1 MDAGINFYL
10 FDEDEFEG
18 YRQQMKPWG
27 DTEMMIF
34 KVLVQDRWGKDLM
47 TAPVIFIYL
56 ENYPYEFDSYDFY
69 ELYNQF

>member
-34 KVLVQDRWGKDLM
+34 M
-47 TAPVIFIYL
+47 
-56 ENYPYEFDSYDFY
+56 NYTI
-69 ELYNQF
+69 N